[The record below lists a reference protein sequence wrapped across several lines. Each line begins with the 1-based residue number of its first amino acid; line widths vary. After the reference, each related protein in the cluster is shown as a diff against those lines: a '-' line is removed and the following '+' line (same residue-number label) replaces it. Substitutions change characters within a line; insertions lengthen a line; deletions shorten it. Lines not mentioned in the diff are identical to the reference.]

1 MPLRKLKPVTAG
13 QRHALLQDFSEITRS
28 KPEKKL
34 VEGIKKT
41 GGRNNQGRITT
52 RHKGGGH
59 KRLYRIIDFKG
70 RLNIEGRVE
79 SIEYDPNRSARI
91 ALIIYSDGI
100 KRYIIAPDNMKKG
113 DKIRCGEE
121 SEIKPG
127 HRLVLKDIPEGLQ
140 ICNVETVPQKGGKLV
155 RSAGTFATLM
165 VKGDKY
171 AQVKLPSGE
180 VRLFDLGC
188 MATIGQV
195 SNPEYKYVSIGK
207 AGRNRNLGKRPTVR
221 GIAMNPVDHPHGGG
235 EGRSKGHLSQSPWG
249 KPTKGYKTRNKN
261 KPSDK
266 LIVQRRKK

>member
-1 MPLRKLKPVTAG
+1 MPLHKLKPVTPG
-13 QRHALLQDFSEITRS
+13 QRHAVLQDFSEITRK

-34 VEGIKKT
+34 TSGMKKT

-70 RLNIEGRVE
+70 RMGKEGKVA

-91 ALIIYSDGI
+91 ALVIYDDGV
-100 KRYIIAPDNMKKG
+100 KSYIIAPDKIKIG
-113 DKIRCGEE
+113 DKIKCGEE
-121 SEIKPG
+121 SDIKPG
-127 HRLVLKDIPEGLQ
+127 CRLAFKDIPEGLQ
-140 ICNVETVPQKGGKLV
+140 VYNIETLSSKGGKLV

-165 VKGDKY
+165 VKGDKF

-180 VRLFDLGC
+180 VRLFDLEC

-207 AGRNRNLGKRPTVR
+207 AGRNRRLGKRPSVR

-249 KPTKGYKTRNKN
+249 WPTRGYKTRKKN

-266 LIVQRRKK
+266 LIVQKRRK

>member
-1 MPLRKLKPVTAG
+1 LPLRKLKPVTPG
-13 QRHALLQDFSEITRS
+13 QRHAVLQDFSEITR
-28 KPEKKL
+28 KEPEKRL
-34 VEGIKKT
+34 VKGLKKT

-70 RLNIEGRVE
+70 RLGKEGKIE

-91 ALIIYSDGI
+91 ALIVYSDGV
-100 KRYIIAPDNMKKG
+100 RSYILAPDKIKVG
-113 DKIRCGEE
+113 DKIKCGAE
-121 SEIKPG
+121 SDMKPG
-127 HRLVLKDIPEGLQ
+127 NRLAFKDIPEGLQ
-140 ICNVETVPQKGGKLV
+140 VYNIETSPEKGGKLV

-165 VKGDKY
+165 VKSEKY

-180 VRLFDLGC
+180 VRLFDLKC
-188 MATIGQV
+188 MATVGQV

-207 AGRNRNLGKRPTVR
+207 AGRNRRLGKRPTVR

-249 KPTKGYKTRNKN
+249 WPTKGYKTRKKN

-266 LIVQRRKK
+266 LIVQKRNK